1 MADYLTSPILA
12 FVLYLLGGALIL
24 TVGRALAGTPHPS
37 AAKTG
42 IYASGEAPPRGAAM
56 PGYRGFFVAAL
67 FFAVL
72 HLGALVIASRPPSLA
87 TAAYLIGLAITLL
100 AMLLGEREPHDNTTR

>member
-1 MADYLTSPILA
+1 MADYLTSPIVA
-12 FVLYLLGGALIL
+12 FALYVVGGALIL
-24 TVGRALAGTPHPS
+24 AVGRVLAGAAHPS

-42 IYASGEAPPRGAAM
+42 IYASGEAPPRGTAM

-72 HLGALVIASRPPSLA
+72 HLGALMIASRPPSLA
-87 TAAYLIGLAITLL
+87 TAAYLIGLAVTLL
-100 AMLLGEREPHDNTTR
+100 AMLFGERQSHDNPSR